1 MKKIVCLALFML
13 ISIQGFSQDMAS
25 LKANAQKVYD
35 YTVAHQYEQIMDMT
49 YPKLYD
55 IAPKE
60 AILEIL
66 KKSFEGNDGFK
77 IKMVAAPPNFVFGKI
92 KKIGDQT
99 FSVISHDNTMQ
110 IIWDEPIPNLEIKD
124 YIEMFKTAMKTENVS
139 YDPTNKTMNIKTQ
152 AKMIAISDNLTKK
165 QWKYLTYNEQV
176 FSKIFDEKIKAE
188 LGL

>member
-13 ISIQGFSQDMAS
+13 VSIQGFSQDMVS

-66 KKSFEGNDGFK
+66 KKSFEGNDGFT
-77 IKMVAAPPNFVFGKI
+77 IKMVAAPPNFIFGNI

-99 FSVISHDNTMQ
+99 FSVITHDNTMQ
-110 IIWDEPIPNLEIKD
+110 IIWDEAIPNLEIQE
-124 YIEMFKTAMKTENVS
+124 YIDMFKKTMKTENVS
-139 YDPTNKTMNIKTQ
+139 YDPANKTMNIKTG
-152 AKMIAISDNLTKK
+152 AKMIAISDDLTKK
-165 QWKYLTYNEQV
+165 QWKFLTYNEQV

>member
-1 MKKIVCLALFML
+1 MKKIVYLALFML
-13 ISIQGFSQDMAS
+13 VSIQGFSQDMAS
-25 LKANAQKVYD
+25 LKANAQKFYD
-35 YTVAHQYEQIMDMT
+35 YTVNHQYEQMMDMT

-60 AILEIL
+60 TILESL
-66 KKSFEGNDGFK
+66 KKPFEGNEGFK
-77 IKMVAAPPNFVFGKI
+77 IKMVAASPNFIFGNI

-99 FSVISHDNTMQ
+99 FSVITHDNTMQ
-110 IIWDEPIPNLEIKD
+110 IIWDEAIPNLEIQD
-124 YIEMFKTAMKTENVS
+124 YIDMFKSAMKTENVS
-139 YDPTNKTMNIKTQ
+139 YDAANKTMNIKAG